1 MGQIKSTSNIR
12 QFAMS
17 LSLPFS
23 LAYTFIDHLCRLFPP
38 PSQSHVKMYH
48 HAFEVFNSFK
58 RFSNLMFHPIRE
70 FTQPNIQLG
79 QPVQSAQQEHSELS
93 ELSGQLS
100 EEEKFKMR
108 ETLYYLFC
116 DVEDLSFSALDKE
129 ALARLHIRVEA
140 LPTTETTAVGQSI
153 NNTPGPAEFFEPI
166 SEEEIRSYPF
176 GPEDEDVQMDIS
188 SLPKFLEDIARCNG
202 GGSAD
207 FLCYMVAQFF
217 CACRSSLPKTELGTQ
232 SLKRVRGWRYSE

>member
-1 MGQIKSTSNIR
+1 MRPDHQ
-12 QFAMS
+12 
-17 LSLPFS
+17 LS
-23 LAYTFIDHLCRLFPP
+23 
-38 PSQSHVKMYH
+38 
-48 HAFEVFNSFK
+48 
-58 RFSNLMFHPIRE
+58 
-70 FTQPNIQLG
+70 
-79 QPVQSAQQEHSELS
+79 QPVQSAQQEHSKQS
-93 ELSGQLS
+93 EPSEQLS

-116 DVEDLSFSALDKE
+116 DLEDLLFSALDKE
-129 ALARLHIRVEA
+129 TLARLHIRVEA

-153 NNTPGPAEFFEPI
+153 NNAPGPAEFFEPI
-166 SEEEIRSYPF
+166 SEDEIRSYPF

-202 GGSAD
+202 EGSAD

>member
-79 QPVQSAQQEHSELS
+79 QPVQSAQQEHSKLS
-93 ELSGQLS
+93 EPSEQLS

-129 ALARLHIRVEA
+129 TLARLHIRVET
-140 LPTTETTAVGQSI
+140 LPATETTAAGQSI
-153 NNTPGPAEFFEPI
+153 DNTPGPAEFFEPI
-166 SEEEIRSYPF
+166 SEEEIHNYPF
-176 GPEDEDVQMDIS
+176 GPEDEDAQMNIS
-188 SLPKFLEDIARCNG
+188 SLPKILENIARRNG
-202 GGSAD
+202 KDSAD
-207 FLCYMVAQFF
+207 FLCCKIAQFF
-217 CACRSSLPKTELGTQ
+217 GACRSSLPRTEFGTQ
-232 SLKRVRGWRYSE
+232 SLQRVRGWCYSE